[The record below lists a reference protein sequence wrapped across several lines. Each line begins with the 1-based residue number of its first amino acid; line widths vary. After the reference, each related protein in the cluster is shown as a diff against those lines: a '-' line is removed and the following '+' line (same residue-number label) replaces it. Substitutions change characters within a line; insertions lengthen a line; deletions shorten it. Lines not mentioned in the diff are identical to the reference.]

1 MDRIKAYSQTGVEA
15 IRLAGL
21 RTRDQLEAVHQAT
34 SLPLTVLNPPDR
46 MMKDMAFL
54 AANGVRI
61 LMAGNPSFGMAVQ
74 AVYDCFKHLKEGG
87 AVEDLASRE
96 ASPELLRRVSSDKQD
111 VDLSIS
117 AQLRALIQFAE
128 AQGHH
133 VVRQFVDEVE
143 SGRSIHRA
151 EFQEMISLAWRK
163 PPPFQ
168 AILVWKL
175 SRFARN
181 REDSILY
188 KSFLKKQGVTVISIN

>member
-1 MDRIKAYSQTGVEA
+1 MDVA
-15 IRLAGL
+15 IYA
-21 RTRDQLEAVHQAT
+21 
-34 SLPLTVLNPPDR
+34 
-46 MMKDMAFL
+46 
-54 AANGVRI
+54 
-61 LMAGNPSFGMAVQ
+61 
-74 AVYDCFKHLKEGG
+74 
-87 AVEDLASRE
+87 
-96 ASPELLRRVSSDKQD
+96 RVSSDKQD

-151 EFQEMISLAWRK
+151 EFQEMISLARRK

-181 REDSILY
+181 RKDSILY
-188 KSFLKKQGVTVISIN
+188 KSFLKKQGVKVISINEPLNDSPTGGMMEGIIEVLDEFYSANLAQDVVRGMKEAASRGFWVSAGTPVPLPFGLLYRALAA

>member
-1 MDRIKAYSQTGVEA
+1 MDVA
-15 IRLAGL
+15 IYA
-21 RTRDQLEAVHQAT
+21 
-34 SLPLTVLNPPDR
+34 
-46 MMKDMAFL
+46 
-54 AANGVRI
+54 
-61 LMAGNPSFGMAVQ
+61 
-74 AVYDCFKHLKEGG
+74 
-87 AVEDLASRE
+87 
-96 ASPELLRRVSSDKQD
+96 RVSSDKQD

-128 AQGHH
+128 AQGHQ

-151 EFQEMISLAWRK
+151 EFQEMISLARRK

-188 KSFLKKQGVTVISIN
+188 KSFLKKQGVKVISINEPLDDSPTGRMMGCWTSSTRQTWLKMWSGE